1 MVKEIM
7 KNIIVLSFSLLI
19 LFNSFALAQQEKSD
33 FGISLSGFV
42 KTDLIFDSRQTVSL
56 REGHFLLYPA
66 NESLDNNK
74 VDINE
79 KANFNI
85 LSIQT
90 RLTGKITGPD
100 AFGAKTSGMIEG
112 EFFGTSDGD
121 VNGFRLRHAYTK
133 LDWENTSVLVGQTW
147 HPMFVTDV
155 FPGVVSFNTGAPF
168 QPFSRNP
175 QLRITQSFGDLKV
188 IAVAATQRDFQSF
201 GPNSKDESVQSF
213 TYLRNSVIPNLHLQF
228 QYKAEDHIFGAG
240 ADFKRLTPRLATTKN
255 IKTAEAINSLS
266 AIGYMKLNLSP
277 FTIKAEGVY
286 GNNLVDMLMLGGYA
300 VKSLDTLTGFET
312 YTNLSCYSVWGEL
325 VYGKELEFAVF
336 GGYSQYLGAKN
347 NIDKKYYS
355 RINNIDNLIR
365 ISPRIQ
371 WNSGKTRLSTE
382 LEYTAAAYG
391 VPKDNNKGLVE
402 QTKLITNLR
411 LLLAVYYFF

>member
-1 MVKEIM
+1 M
-7 KNIIVLSFSLLI
+7 KHIIIFSFSLLI
-19 LFNSFALAQQEKSD
+19 LFNAFALSQHEKSD

-66 NESLDNNK
+66 NESLDKNN

-85 LSIQT
+85 LAIQT
-90 RLTGKITGPD
+90 RMAGKITGPD
-100 AFGAKTSGMIEG
+100 AFDAKTSGMIEG

-121 VNGFRLRHAYTK
+121 INGFRLRHAYTK
-133 LDWENTSVLVGQTW
+133 LDWDNTSFLVGQTW
-147 HPMFVTDV
+147 HPMFVTEV
-155 FPGVVSFNTGAPF
+155 FPGVVSFNTGVPF

-175 QLRITQSFGDLKV
+175 QLRITQSLGDLKV
-188 IAVAATQRDFQSF
+188 IAAAVTQRDFQSY
-201 GPNSKDESVQSF
+201 GPGAKGDSVQNSS
-213 TYLRNSVIPNLHLQF
+213 YLRNSVIPNLHLQL
-228 QYKAEDHIFGAG
+228 QYKTGENIIGAG
-240 ADFKRLTPRLATTKN
+240 ADYKKLTPRLATTKN
-255 IKTAEAINSLS
+255 LKTNESINSFS
-266 AIGYMKLNLSP
+266 AIGYIKLNLTP

-286 GNNLVDMLMLGGYA
+286 GDNLSDMLMLGGYA
-300 VKSLDTLTGFET
+300 AKSIDTLTGFEA
-312 YTNLSCYSVWGEL
+312 YTNLGCYSVWGEL
-325 VYGKELEFAVF
+325 VYGKELELAVF
-336 GGYSQYLGAKN
+336 GGYSKNLGAKN
-347 NIDKKYYS
+347 NIEKKYYA
-355 RINNIDNLIR
+355 RINNIDNLFR

-371 WNSGKTRLSTE
+371 WNSGKTRAATE

-391 VPKDNNKGLVE
+391 IPKDNNKGLVE